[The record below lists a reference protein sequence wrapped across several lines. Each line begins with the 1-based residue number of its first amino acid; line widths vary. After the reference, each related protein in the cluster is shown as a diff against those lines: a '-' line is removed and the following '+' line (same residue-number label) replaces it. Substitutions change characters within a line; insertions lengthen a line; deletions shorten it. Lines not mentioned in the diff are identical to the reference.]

1 MRIKVGIIKQLI
13 KENLGIDNT
22 LAIKTKF
29 DTNIID
35 FIRKA
40 RELLNLKS
48 PDEMTETEQGI
59 YLRIVDHMTQEM
71 LEILLKGIQ
80 ELNTLPK
87 NEDVKEQPKPLQ
99 ITH

>member
-1 MRIKVGIIKQLI
+1 
-13 KENLGIDNT
+13 
-22 LAIKTKF
+22 
-29 DTNIID
+29 
-35 FIRKA
+35 
-40 RELLNLKS
+40 
-48 PDEMTETEQGI
+48 
-59 YLRIVDHMTQEM
+59 MTQEM